1 MKYVITATDHGLNQI
16 PCNINATLF
25 GEFWSGDAHSEE
37 SRPFDT
43 LGEALEALRILENEG
58 DWPDGRPEYEIKQ
71 VTA

>member
-25 GEFWSGDAHSEE
+25 GEFWSGDEFSEE
-37 SRPFDT
+37 SRLFDT

-58 DWPDGRPEYEIKQ
+58 EWPDGRPQYSLQER
-71 VTA
+71 